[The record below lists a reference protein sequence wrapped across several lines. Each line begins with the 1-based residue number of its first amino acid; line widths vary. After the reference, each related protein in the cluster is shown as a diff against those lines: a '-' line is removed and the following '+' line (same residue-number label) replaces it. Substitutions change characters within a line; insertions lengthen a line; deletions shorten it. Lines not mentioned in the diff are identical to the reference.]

1 MIWSQWKHIRL
12 FVILAVLSLFIYT
25 FVWEW
30 VKDLKA
36 IERGKKLKVDPSLTR
51 GKPFNCIRYRKTIR
65 GFKEPSRRF
74 KGPRLFKY
82 CSLFKSHTLLRLFLK
97 TLIDPVPAGL
107 SQECAPRKT
116 AEGSNFYEK
125 KIVAD
130 REQTLHIKCPIIQN
144 KNMLQRVAICNSTNL
159 EPITRR
165 VHPTY
170 YSYVTGFSQTGLF
183 KDAF

>member
-25 FVWEW
+25 FAREW

-97 TLIDPVPAGL
+97 I
-107 SQECAPRKT
+107 
-116 AEGSNFYEK
+116 SNRPGPGWVKSRVCSKKNCWREQFLWK
-125 KIVAD
+125 KIVVD
-130 REQTLHIKCPIIQN
+130 REQTLHIKCPIMQN

-165 VHPTY
+165 VHPPY